1 MAEVS
6 SNCRI
11 IFLSGLWLPS
21 EEESFLQSSKVP
33 LQGAANVFQWNIINA
48 LESVGMKVALVNAPF
63 VGSYPLRDKRFL
75 FKRNNFNHLFNKLNQ
90 VNKEDINV
98 GFINLVGIKHFSRS
112 LALYQETKN
121 KIKELNRDDEQVVV
135 MGYAM
140 TWSTVEALTA
150 IKKKNPTVKTC
161 LIVPD
166 LPEFMT
172 DECGKKSKFIRKLY
186 YKNIYK
192 KIRNID
198 SFILLTQEMHKKLN
212 TDQPFLVIE
221 GIAAESTASVDSQQL
236 NDKNEAT
243 CTKNI
248 VYTGGI
254 SARYGL
260 IDLVD
265 AFCGLTDQD
274 IRLVLCGGGDAV
286 SYVTNKMKTDSRIQ
300 YKGYV
305 SREEALRYQREAYV
319 LVNPRKGDAE
329 YTKYSFP
336 SKTIEYMCS
345 GRPLLM
351 YKLPSIPNEYDE
363 HIFYIEGD
371 IQEALEKILLYSQG
385 FLTNKGM
392 KAKKFILETRT
403 LIPQGKK
410 IKEFLLRDIK

>member
-1 MAEVS
+1 MTEVS

-33 LQGAANVFQWNIINA
+33 LQGAANVFQWNLINA

-63 VGSYPLRDKRFL
+63 VGSYPLRDKRLL
-75 FKRNNFNHLFNKLNQ
+75 FKRNNFNHLFIKS
-90 VNKEDINV
+90 NKEDVNV
-98 GFINLVGIKHFSRS
+98 GFINLFGIKHFSRL
-112 LALYQETKN
+112 LALCHETKR
-121 KIKELNRDDEQVVV
+121 KIKELNRNNEQIIV

-140 TWSTVEALTA
+140 TWSTVEALA
-150 IKKKNPTVKTC
+150 VIKKKNPTVRTC
-161 LIVPD
+161 LVVPD

-172 DECGKKSKFIRKLY
+172 DERGKKINFFRKLY
-186 YKNIYK
+186 YKDIYK
-192 KIRNID
+192 RIGNID
-198 SFILLTQEMHKKLN
+198 SFILLTQEMYKKLN

-221 GIAAESTASVDSQQL
+221 GIATESTASIDN
-236 NDKNEAT
+236 NDENEAG

-265 AFCGLTDQD
+265 AFCGLTDRD

-286 SYVTNKMKTDSRIQ
+286 PYVINKMKTDSRIQ

-351 YKLPSIPNEYDE
+351 YKLPSIPNEYDK

-371 IQEALEKILLYSQG
+371 MREALEKIFLYSQG
-385 FLTNKGM
+385 FLTDKGIE
-392 KAKKFILETRT
+392 ARKFILETRT
-403 LIPQGKK
+403 LIPQGEK
-410 IKEFLLRDIK
+410 IKKFLLRDIK